1 MTLLQHVLPAI
12 GLFAATDVDD
22 LLLLALWFSRA
33 RARGGARRV
42 VLGQYLGFSA
52 ITAVCVLA
60 ALGLRLLPDGIAPWL
75 GLVPVALGVKA
86 GIDLWRGDDD
96 DDDDEA
102 EAVRRSGIS
111 VLAVAG
117 VTMANGGDNLGVYVP
132 VLTAVGPAVMA
143 VYVTVFLVMVGVWCL
158 LGHALANHPRLAGPL
173 DRWGERLL
181 PFVLVAV
188 GVSVLLS
195 AR

>member
-1 MTLLQHVLPAI
+1 MLEHVLPAV

-33 RARGGARRV
+33 REAGGARRV
-42 VLGQYLGFSA
+42 VVGQYAGFVA

-60 ALGLRLLPDGIAPWL
+60 ALGLRLLPDGLAPWL
-75 GLVPVALGVKA
+75 GLVPVALGVRA
-86 GIDLWRGDDD
+86 GIALWRGE
-96 DDDDEA
+96 DDDEA
-102 EAVRRSGIS
+102 DAVQRSRVS

-117 VTMANGGDNLGVYVP
+117 VTVANGGDNLGVYVP
-132 VLTAVGPAVMA
+132 VFTAAGPAAMT
-143 VYVTVFLVMVGVWCL
+143 VYVVVFLAMVAVWCA
-158 LGHALANHPRLAGPL
+158 LGYRLATHPRLAGPL
-173 DRWGERLL
+173 DRWGAVLL

-188 GVSVLLS
+188 GVSVLLG